1 MTEGD
6 SDERVFEKIFCIT
19 TAQHAGHMEKNETEQ
34 GMLSVFGTVC
44 DPVSSILHTAG
55 LFVYL
60 S

>member
-1 MTEGD
+1 MKEYL
-6 SDERVFEKIFCIT
+6 KKYFCIT

-44 DPVSSILHTAG
+44 DPVSSILHTAC